1 MKESMGQ
8 DLDIYGRGLSPPP
21 EALIQKEYVHTTHRG
36 GPGMS
41 LDLYIGPRLLNE
53 KLTSP
58 TNAKRCVSSIQPF
71 Q

>member
-1 MKESMGQ
+1 MGQ

-41 LDLYIGPRLLNE
+41 QKHSAL
-53 KLTSP
+53 
-58 TNAKRCVSSIQPF
+58 QP
-71 Q
+71 